1 MHRFLSLIGK
11 TLRRRYYLLTAILV
25 FLSFPSFDTPLLKG
39 FPVFAWFCLVP
50 LFLAARRRGYKRL
63 YLASFFTF
71 LPAALFTW
79 GWMGSFGGNTF
90 EGHLV
95 IWALLLPCIAFLFA
109 GRVLAAEFLSRRYP
123 AFRVFIYPSIW
134 LLGDL
139 IQSLGYLAFPW
150 NYLGYSQYPVL
161 PFVQASSVIGILG
174 VSFLIAAGNTIIA
187 EFIAANRTSVL
198 SLKLHPKSLV
208 WKKVP
213 AAFLAVIV
221 LITAAGTIRLLN
233 GIPKSEKTYRI
244 AAVQSCISPW
254 ADWERLKY
262 AKLGEIIAMSDR
274 AILPKPDLLVWSE
287 SATLEPVSYRARI
300 GNPDRFDEMIMDYAR
315 TKSVPILTG
324 EIGVIDDPVRM
335 IGCPQNSAVL
345 VDKTGTIAGDY
356 AKIHLCPFGEWFPY
370 GQLFPWIRDI
380 ALEMGGSDFVPGN
393 TPVKFTAGGASFGVL
408 ICYEGMFFRLP
419 AGYKRMGAD
428 FLVNITNDGWSGS
441 YGGHFQHFAA
451 APFRAAENGMWFI
464 RVGNDG
470 YTAVLDPLGRTT
482 RSIPVMKQGVMN
494 TSIQLGGITTIYS
507 LVGDLFS
514 YCILGLCALLC
525 AIGEIRIFRKR
536 IKRAS

>member
-1 MHRFLSLIGK
+1 MTRFLSLIKK
-11 TLRRRYYLLTAILV
+11 TFRRRYYLLTAVLL

-50 LFLAARRRGYKRL
+50 LFLAVKRRGYKRL

-79 GWMGSFGGNTF
+79 GWMGSFGGDTIS
-90 EGHLV
+90 GHLV
-95 IWALLLPCIAFLFA
+95 IWSLLLPCIAFLLA

-123 AFRVFIYPSIW
+123 AYRVFIYPSVW

-139 IQSLGYLAFPW
+139 LQSMGYLAFPW
-150 NYLGYSQYPVL
+150 NYLGYSQYLVL

-187 EFIAANRTSVL
+187 EFITANRTSIL
-198 SLKLHPKSLV
+198 SLKLHPASFV
-208 WKKVP
+208 RKKLP
-213 AAFLAVIV
+213 AAFLAVIA
-221 LITAAGTIRLLN
+221 LILAAGTVRLFTGLPS
-233 GIPKSEKTYRI
+233 GGRTYRV

-262 AKLGEIIAMSDR
+262 AKLGEIISMSDK
-274 AILPKPDLLVWSE
+274 AVDPKPDLLVWSE
-287 SATLEPVSYRARI
+287 SATLEPVSFRAQI
-300 GNPDRFDEMIMDYAR
+300 GKPDRFDEMIMEYANAKN
-315 TKSVPILTG
+315 TPILTG
-324 EIGVIDDPVRM
+324 EIGVIEDPVRM
-335 IGCPQNSAVL
+335 IGSPQNSAVL
-345 VDKTGTIAGDY
+345 IDERGAVSGSY

-370 GQLFPWIRDI
+370 GELFPWVRDI

-393 TPVKFTAGGASFGVL
+393 SPVTFSAGGASFGVL

-419 AGYKRMGAD
+419 AEYKKRGAD

-441 YGGHFQHFAA
+441 FGGHFQHFAA
-451 APFRAAENGMWFI
+451 APFRAAENGIWFI

-482 RSIPVMKQGVMN
+482 ESIPIMKKGVMN
-494 TSIQLGGITTIYS
+494 TELRLSGIPTIYS
-507 LVGDLFS
+507 RVGDLFS
-514 YCILGLCALLC
+514 YCILGLLALLC
-525 AIGEIRIFRKR
+525 ALGEFRIFRKR